1 MLSAKIQTLLD
12 ALPQDLEEAGARH
25 AFKRVTLSL
34 IAEPEQAVAVVAAIG
49 RLEARNNHDE
59 RLVSLLSST
68 LDEARMARENGK
80 TVGARFI
87 NQLEDEIQALK
98 EQNALTDPGRLLLA
112 SCWVRAGLHAPDAL
126 GGEFHMPDDME
137 GDLDLSDAPDLEPLI
152 DKLLEEVSDGQLD
165 SISAL
170 HAGFA
175 ELIATFPAP
184 IRQAVVRHFASRPRT
199 VLGELGCALLLDG
212 RAEIRR
218 GAIDGLAD
226 RLAANAM
233 TSDMIGRLTVMRSWI
248 ADEDT
253 RTGID
258 AIVRNA
264 LRHETGHATSRAAPK
279 VHRALTSLVDGTGA
293 QSMTIAI
300 QTGGTRSVAVVLIKQ
315 GFGIKDAYLV
325 PCASASEQRRL
336 IDMIA
341 TEVEIRDVP
350 VDYLEEAIAF
360 GLSDG
365 LQTGHP
371 PASGLV
377 GVVQALGW
385 SELRPRP
392 ASVSEI
398 AALAD
403 PDGQIAAMSVQA
415 RGRMIN
421 ASSDWETHFPMIFES
436 WFEDSDTFTTAI
448 EAAKTPAAL
457 KRALWQTLEARRT
470 FWARVIARMA
480 HLLHAASD
488 PKAMQFVAVAT
499 ALEEGRALK
508 KTPIME
514 RIFDQS
520 FQVWLHENVLGTAS
534 PDGGDHVP
542 FEVTSGPAP
551 AGMKMPDIRAEKPGE
566 LSKLLKPAGLTEW
579 WIDGYMMGVCT
590 APEFVPPGAWAQ
602 VLLNIIG
609 PEIESDKKL
618 QRVMDLL
625 MLRYNGT
632 LANLRTPV
640 GVALIPED
648 EPLISIWAD
657 GYLTA
662 WEGNLEYWPKAKLGK
677 DDKSARKLLEDA
689 ASWRADVDSFRKT
702 IPNWLRRRFVAEAGT
717 S

>member
-1 MLSAKIQTLLD
+1 MLSPKIQTLLD
-12 ALPQDLEEAGARH
+12 ALPRNLEETGARH
-25 AFKRVTLSL
+25 AFKRVALSL
-34 IAEPEQAVAVVAAIG
+34 IAEPEQAVAVVEAVG
-49 RLEARNNHDE
+49 RLETRNNHDE

-80 TVGARFI
+80 TVGASFI
-87 NQLEDEIQALK
+87 NQLEDAIQALK
-98 EQNALTDPGRLLLA
+98 KQSALTDPGRLFLA

-126 GGEFHMPDDME
+126 AGEFSMPDDME
-137 GDLDLSDAPDLEPLI
+137 GELDLSDAPDLEPLI
-152 DKLLEEVSDGQLD
+152 DKLLEEVSGGQMD

-170 HAGFA
+170 YSGFA

-184 IRQAVVRHFASRPRT
+184 VRQAVVRYVVSRPKT

-226 RLAANAM
+226 RLATNAM
-233 TSDMIGRLTVMRSWI
+233 TSDTIGRLTVMRSWI
-248 ADEDT
+248 ADDDT

-258 AIVRNA
+258 AIVQNA
-264 LRHETGHATSRAAPK
+264 LRHEIDRATSRTAPK
-279 VHRALTSLVDGTGA
+279 VHRSLTSLVDGTGA

-300 QTGGTRSVAVVLIKQ
+300 QAGGTRRVAVVLIKQ

-325 PCASASEQRRL
+325 PCSSASEQRRL

-341 TEVEIRDVP
+341 SEVETRDVP
-350 VDYLEEAIAF
+350 VDYIEEAIAI

-392 ASVSEI
+392 ASVSDI

-403 PDGQIAAMSVQA
+403 PDGQVPAMSVQA

-421 ASSDWETHFPMIFES
+421 ASSDWETHFPMISES
-436 WFEDSDTFTTAI
+436 WYEDSDTFTDAI

-457 KRALWQTLEARRT
+457 KRDLWQTLEARRSH
-470 FWARVIARMA
+470 WARVIARMA
-480 HLLHAASD
+480 HLLHAAGD
-488 PKAMQFVAVAT
+488 PKALQFVAVAT
-499 ALEEGRALK
+499 ALEDGRALK

-514 RIFDQS
+514 MIFDQS
-520 FQVWLHENVLGTAS
+520 FQVWLHETVLGNAS
-534 PDGGDHVP
+534 PDGDDHVP

-551 AGMKMPDIRAEKPGE
+551 AGMKTPDIRPEKAGE
-566 LSKLLKPAGLTEW
+566 LGKLLKPAGLTEW
-579 WIDGYMMGVCT
+579 WVDGYMMGVCT

-609 PEIESDKKL
+609 PEIESDKAL
-618 QRVMDLL
+618 QRILDLL

-632 LANLRTPV
+632 LTNLRTPV
-640 GVALIPED
+640 GAALIPED
-648 EPLISIWAD
+648 ETLISIWAD

-677 DDKSARKLLEDA
+677 NDKSARKLLEDA
-689 ASWRADVDSFRKT
+689 ASWRADVVSFRKT
-702 IPNWLRRRFVAEAGT
+702 IPNWLRQRFVAQAEA